1 MTADSAGERKFLEEL
16 FHPRLVFSFIWI
28 DLGIGPLEIRGPEDA
43 GRAVSGAR
51 HQDRVQVVLIDQPV
65 EMDVD
70 KAEART
76 RAPVAEKTLLDMLDL
91 QRLAQQRIGAQVDHA
106 GGQVIARAPVS
117 MNFAQLFGGKPL
129 RRLWDSGV
137 NGVGFRSN

>member
-1 MTADSAGERKFLEEL
+1 MAADPAGKREFLKEL
-16 FHPRLVFSFIWI
+16 LHPRFVLSLIWI
-28 DLGIGPLEIRGPEDA
+28 DFRIGPLQISRPEDA

-106 GGQVIARAPVS
+106 G
-117 MNFAQLFGGKPL
+117 
-129 RRLWDSGV
+129 
-137 NGVGFRSN
+137 